1 MKKSHQ
7 KTLAQYAIRK
17 RKGGEKSMKIFWQ
30 KEKGFTLIE
39 LLIVVAIIGIVAGIA
54 IPRFL
59 GARTVARVTRAFAD
73 MRTIANGLEMYFTT
87 ENEYPVLADGVTDL
101 ATATGLDT
109 YITSVPEDQFG
120 TDAVPNFRYYSEGD
134 PATMWLIISNGPDLS
149 ADIAADDIDF
159 DDNPVSGELGGP
171 NGVNPTGDDTY
182 YGVGAGD
189 GGWSLAK
196 SATDKGDI
204 GRGGP

>member
-1 MKKSHQ
+1 MK
-7 KTLAQYAIRK
+7 R
-17 RKGGEKSMKIFWQ
+17 FWQ

-59 GARTVARVTRAFAD
+59 GARTTARVTRAFAD
-73 MRTIANGLEMYFTT
+73 MRTIADGLEMYFTD
-87 ENEYPVLADGVTDL
+87 ENIYPVLGEGETLADVADL
-101 ATATGLDT
+101 KK
-109 YITSVPEDQFG
+109 YITSIPKDPFG
-120 TDAVPNFRYYSEGD
+120 TDAVPNFRYYCNGD
-134 PATMWLIISNGPDLS
+134 ADTPATMWLIVSNGPDGTEDTDTALS
-149 ADIAADDIDF
+149 ALDWSTT
-159 DDNPVSGELGGP
+159 NPVSGEVGGP

-189 GGWSLAK
+189 GAWSLAK

>member
-1 MKKSHQ
+1 MK
-7 KTLAQYAIRK
+7 R
-17 RKGGEKSMKIFWQ
+17 FWQ

-73 MRTIANGLEMYFTT
+73 MKAVADGLEMYFTA
-87 ENEYPVLADGVTDL
+87 ENVYPATLSALTTSSPAYMTSIPKDPFDGDD
-101 ATATGLDT
+101 GP
-109 YITSVPEDQFG
+109 Y
-120 TDAVPNFRYYSEGD
+120 RYYVND
-134 PATMWLIISNGPDLS
+134 ADTPTMWLIVSNGPDGEE
-149 ADIAADDIDF
+149 DVTIAADADWLGF
-159 DDNPVSGELGGP
+159 TTVAGELGGP

-189 GGWSLAK
+189 GAWSLAK

>member
-1 MKKSHQ
+1 MK
-7 KTLAQYAIRK
+7 R
-17 RKGGEKSMKIFWQ
+17 FWQ

-73 MRTIANGLEMYFTT
+73 MRTIADGLEMYFTA
-87 ENEYPVLADGVTDL
+87 ENVYPATLGALTTDP
-101 ATATGLDT
+101 A
-109 YITSVPEDQFG
+109 YITSIPKDPFDADDVPY
-120 TDAVPNFRYYSEGD
+120 RYYVND
-134 PATMWLIISNGPDLS
+134 ADTPTMWLIVSNGPDGEN
-149 ADIAADDIDF
+149 DVTIAAGTDWGADDFIT
-159 DDNPVSGELGGP
+159 VAGELGGP
-171 NGVNPTGDDTY
+171 NGVNPDPDDAGDTY
-182 YGVGAGD
+182 YGAPAGED
-189 GGWSLAK
+189 GWSIAK

>member
-1 MKKSHQ
+1 MKK
-7 KTLAQYAIRK
+7 I
-17 RKGGEKSMKIFWQ
+17 WQ

-73 MRTIANGLEMYFTT
+73 MRTIADGLEMYFTA
-87 ENEYPVLADGVTDL
+87 ENQYPLTLAGLT
-101 ATATGLDT
+101 TADPA
-109 YITSVPEDQFG
+109 YITSVPEDPFADG
-120 TDAVPNFRYYSEGD
+120 GAFRYYTNGD
-134 PATMWLIISNGPDLS
+134 ADTPASMWLIISNGPDLS
-149 ADIAADDIDF
+149 ADVTIAADAWAGEDF
-159 DDNPVSGELGGP
+159 TTVAGELGGP
-171 NGVNPTGDDTY
+171 NGVYPTVDETY
-182 YGVGAGD
+182 YGVGADD

>member
-1 MKKSHQ
+1 MKK
-7 KTLAQYAIRK
+7 
-17 RKGGEKSMKIFWQ
+17 FWQ

-73 MRTIANGLEMYFTT
+73 MRTIADGLEMYFTDK
-87 ENEYPVLADGVTDL
+87 NKYPLALTDADL
-101 ATATGLDT
+101 TT
-109 YITSVPEDQFG
+109 YLTSIPEDPFG
-120 TDAVPNFRYYSEGD
+120 DGAAFRYGSNGD
-134 PATMWLIISNGPDLS
+134 ADTPATMWLIISNGPDLS
-149 ADIAADDIDF
+149 ADIAVADIDF
-159 DDNPVSGELGGP
+159 DDNPVGGELGGP
-171 NGVNPTGDDTY
+171 NGVMPSGEETH
-182 YGVGAGD
+182 YGAGAGD
-189 GGWSLAK
+189 NGWSLAK

>member
-1 MKKSHQ
+1 MKK
-7 KTLAQYAIRK
+7 
-17 RKGGEKSMKIFWQ
+17 FWQ

-59 GARTVARVTRAFAD
+59 GARTVARVTRTFAD
-73 MRTIANGLEMYFTT
+73 MRTIADGLEMYFTD
-87 ENEYPVLADGVTDL
+87 ENQYPVLAEDVTDL
-101 ATATGLDT
+101 GTFAALSP
-109 YITSVPEDQFG
+109 YLTSIPEDQFG
-120 TDAVPNFRYYSEGD
+120 TDDVPNFRYYSSGT

-159 DDNPVSGELGGP
+159 TDDNPVSGELGGA
-171 NGVNPTGDDTY
+171 NGVLSG
-182 YGVGAGD
+182 YGLVEATSEATS
-189 GGWSLAK
+189 GWSEAG
-196 SATDKGDI
+196 SATDVGDI

>member
-1 MKKSHQ
+1 MKK
-7 KTLAQYAIRK
+7 L
-17 RKGGEKSMKIFWQ
+17 WQ

-59 GARTVARVTRAFAD
+59 GARTTARVTRAFAD
-73 MRTIANGLEMYFTT
+73 MRTIADGLEMYFTDK
-87 ENEYPVLADGVTDL
+87 NKYPVLGADETLADVADL
-101 ATATGLDT
+101 KE
-109 YITSVPEDQFG
+109 YITSIPKDPF
-120 TDAVPNFRYYSEGD
+120 DADDGPYRYYVND
-134 PATMWLIISNGPDLS
+134 ATTPTMWLIVSNGPDLEE
-149 ADIAADDIDF
+149 DITIAAEADWSAF
-159 DDNPVSGELGGP
+159 TTVAGELGGP

-182 YGVGAGD
+182 YGIGAGV
-189 GGWSLAK
+189 GGWSEAT

>member
-1 MKKSHQ
+1 MK
-7 KTLAQYAIRK
+7 R
-17 RKGGEKSMKIFWQ
+17 FWQ

-73 MRTIANGLEMYFTT
+73 MRTIADGLEMYFTA
-87 ENEYPVLADGVTDL
+87 ENVYP
-101 ATATGLDT
+101 ATLGALSTSTPAYL
-109 YITSVPEDQFG
+109 TSVPKDPFDSDDG
-120 TDAVPNFRYYSEGD
+120 PYRYYVND
-134 PATMWLIISNGPDLS
+134 DTTPTAWLIVSNGPDLEE
-149 ADIAADDIDF
+149 DVTIAAETDWGADDFIT
-159 DDNPVSGELGGP
+159 VAGELGGP
-171 NGVNPTGDDTY
+171 NGVIPSEDDTY
-182 YGVGAGD
+182 YGAGAGVD
-189 GGWSLAK
+189 GWSLAK

>member
-1 MKKSHQ
+1 MK
-7 KTLAQYAIRK
+7 R
-17 RKGGEKSMKIFWQ
+17 FWQ

-59 GARTVARVTRAFAD
+59 GARTTARVTRAFAD
-73 MRTIANGLEMYFTT
+73 MRTIADGLEMYFTA
-87 ENEYPVLADGVTDL
+87 ENKYPAAIDGGELAAYVTSIPKDPFGDEEDDR
-101 ATATGLDT
+101 AGAFGYYVNDDT
-109 YITSVPEDQFG
+109 TPS
-120 TDAVPNFRYYSEGD
+120 A
-134 PATMWLIISNGPDLS
+134 WLIVSNGPDLLI
-149 ADIAADDIDF
+149 DVTIAADAWDADDF
-159 DDNPVSGELGGP
+159 TTVAGELGGP

-182 YGVGAGD
+182 YGVGAGV

>member
-1 MKKSHQ
+1 MK
-7 KTLAQYAIRK
+7 R
-17 RKGGEKSMKIFWQ
+17 FWQ

-73 MRTIANGLEMYFTT
+73 MRTIADGLEMYFTD
-87 ENEYPVLADGVTDL
+87 ENIYPAAIDGGELA
-101 ATATGLDT
+101 A
-109 YITSVPEDQFG
+109 YITSIPKDPF
-120 TDAVPNFRYYSEGD
+120 DADDGPYRYYVND
-134 PATMWLIISNGPDLS
+134 ADTPTMWLIVSNGPDLS
-149 ADIAADDIDF
+149 ADVAADIDF

-171 NGVNPTGDDTY
+171 NGVNPDPEDETDTY
-182 YGVGAGD
+182 YGAGAGD
-189 GGWSLAK
+189 GGWSEAT
-196 SATDKGDI
+196 SATDDGDI

>member
-1 MKKSHQ
+1 MK
-7 KTLAQYAIRK
+7 R
-17 RKGGEKSMKIFWQ
+17 FWQ

-59 GARTVARVTRAFAD
+59 GARTVAKVTRAFAD
-73 MRTIANGLEMYFTT
+73 MRTIADGLEMYFTA
-87 ENEYPVLADGVTDL
+87 ENKYPLTLTDADL
-101 ATATGLDT
+101 ATYL
-109 YITSVPEDQFG
+109 TSIPKDPFG
-120 TDAVPNFRYYSEGD
+120 TDDVPNIRYYCNGD
-134 PATMWLIISNGPDLS
+134 EDAPATMWLIVSNGPDLS
-149 ADIAADDIDF
+149 ADVTIAADAWAGEDF
-159 DDNPVSGELGGP
+159 TTVAGELGGP
-171 NGVNPTGDDTY
+171 NGVYPTEEGETY
-182 YGVGAGD
+182 YGVGADD